1 MNSHE
6 RISNKNPAG
15 LKTDSV
21 HSKHSLD
28 RGGGGGDPR
37 SSTSTSTTRTERSKT
52 PSKDSSTPACRDR
65 DWHSVKLSIRG
76 FWRSVIRVGV

>member
-6 RISNKNPAG
+6 RISNRNPAG

-28 RGGGGGDPR
+28 RRGDSRSPTP
-37 SSTSTSTTRTERSKT
+37 SSTSTERSKI
-52 PSKDSSTPACRDR
+52 PSKDVSTPAYRDR
-65 DWHSVKLSIRG
+65 DWYSVKLSIKG
-76 FWRSVIRVGV
+76 FWKSVIRVGV